1 MPGLFVTFE
10 GVEGS
15 GKSSR
20 CRILIQALQA
30 VGYEVVFTREPGG
43 PDVSEKIRSLLLN
56 PELDVPP
63 LSELML
69 YFASRAANVERII
82 LPALKAGGIV
92 LCDRFSD
99 ATFAYQGWG
108 RGLPVEEMRKVNTL
122 ATGGLAPDLT
132 VLMDL
137 DPEEGFRR
145 MNLSGRKLDR
155 IEKEHLSFH
164 RKVRVGYLAL
174 AEEEPERFLVV
185 DGMLEEQKQDSVILK
200 EVLRRLPTEDRRV
213 IDI

>member
-20 CRILIQALQA
+20 CRHLIEALQNA
-30 VGYEVVFTREPGG
+30 GSETVFTREPGG
-43 PDVSEKIRSLLLN
+43 PDVSERIRSLLLN

-63 LSELML
+63 LTELML
-69 YFASRAANVERII
+69 YFASRAANVHRVIR
-82 LPALKAGGIV
+82 PALQRGATV

-108 RGLPVEEMRKVNTL
+108 RGLPIQEMRAANDL
-122 ATGGLAPDLT
+122 ATGGLKPDLT
-132 VLMDL
+132 ILMDL

-145 MNLSGRKLDR
+145 MNISGRKLDR
-155 IEKEHLSFH
+155 IEMEALSFH
-164 RKVRVGYLAL
+164 RRVREGYCHLARR
-174 AEEEPERFLVV
+174 EPERFLTV
-185 DGMLEEQKQDSVILK
+185 DGMLSEEQQDLLILN
-200 EVLRRLPTEDRRV
+200 EVLERSTYRKADRL
-213 IDI
+213 

>member
-20 CRILIQALQA
+20 CRCLIKALQKT
-30 VGYEVVFTREPGG
+30 GSETVFTREPGG
-43 PDVSEKIRSLLLN
+43 PDVSERIRSILLN

-63 LSELML
+63 LTELML
-69 YFASRAANVERII
+69 YFASRAANVDRII
-82 LPALKAGGIV
+82 RPALGRGAIV

-108 RGLPVEEMRKVNTL
+108 RGIPLDSMMVANEL
-122 ATGGLAPDLT
+122 ATGGLMPDLT
-132 VLMDL
+132 ILMDL

-145 MNLSGRKLDR
+145 MNISGRKLDR
-155 IEKEHLSFH
+155 MEMEDISFH
-164 RKVRVGYLAL
+164 RRVQEGYNLLARR
-174 AEEEPERFLVV
+174 APERFLVV
-185 DGMLEEQKQDSVILK
+185 DGTLSEEKQDSLIIN
-200 EVLRRLPTEDRRV
+200 EVLKRIAEYR
-213 IDI
+213 

>member
-20 CRILIQALQA
+20 CRCLIKALQKT
-30 VGYEVVFTREPGG
+30 GSETVFTREPGG
-43 PDVSEKIRSLLLN
+43 PDVSERIRSILLN

-63 LSELML
+63 LTELML
-69 YFASRAANVERII
+69 YFASRAANVDRVIR
-82 LPALKAGGIV
+82 PALDRGAIV

-108 RGLPVEEMRKVNTL
+108 RGIPLDSMMAANEL
-122 ATGGLAPDLT
+122 ATGGLMPDLT
-132 VLMDL
+132 ILMDL

-145 MNLSGRKLDR
+145 MNISGRKLDR
-155 IEKEHLSFH
+155 MEMEDISFH
-164 RKVRVGYLAL
+164 HRVQEGYNLLARR
-174 AEEEPERFLVV
+174 APERFLVV
-185 DGMLEEQKQDSVILK
+185 DGTLSEEKQDSLILN
-200 EVLRRLPTEDRRV
+200 EVLKRIAEYR
-213 IDI
+213 